1 MIGGHGFLGL
11 VLIAIAKMEILYT
24 FYQFQDTIKVIT
36 RYEGWYYIQFYSYY
50 IMLYF
55 ESDWSRI
62 RPLPST
68 TLKTNEEVLFM
79 NAVGFSAINAVK
91 IQEY

>member
-1 MIGGHGFLGL
+1 MYGGRGFRGFVVL
-11 VLIAIAKMEILYT
+11 VNEKMEILYA
-24 FYQFQDTIKVIT
+24 FYQFQGSIKVIR

-50 IMLYF
+50 IILYF

-68 TLKTNEEVLFM
+68 TLTSDCSM
-79 NAVGFSAINAVK
+79 D
-91 IQEY
+91 IQKV

>member
-1 MIGGHGFLGL
+1 MLIG
-11 VLIAIAKMEILYT
+11 KMEISAGFPQL
-24 FYQFQDTIKVIT
+24 QDTIKTIT

-50 IMLYF
+50 IILYF

-68 TLKTNEEVLFM
+68 TLIKL
-79 NAVGFSAINAVK
+79 GH
-91 IQEY
+91 YL